1 MTQSTFVK
9 HLLLVCL
16 GAGIAL
22 AVVYQT
28 SAQSRTEE
36 PVSPAYI
43 IERGGFRGGK
53 FPNMKVTEFVKPA
66 RTFEVVLF
74 NGDEV
79 SSGLERFAEKHNIRA
94 AHFTAIGRLDSAI
107 LGREMKLT
115 GGLEV
120 VSFTGVIEPIAD
132 KTLGPL
138 IGKPHAHAH
147 AIFSLADGSVKAGHF
162 QQGLVSKESP
172 FGLHVYITESDLT
185 GAIRTT
191 E

>member
-1 MTQSTFVK
+1 MLKSTIVK
-9 HLLLVCL
+9 HVLLVCL
-16 GAGIAL
+16 GAGLAL
-22 AVVYQT
+22 ATMYQLN
-28 SAQSRTEE
+28 AQTRPDEGVTQ
-36 PVSPAYI
+36 AYI

-53 FPNMKVTEFVKPA
+53 FPNMKVTEFVKPS

-107 LGREMKLT
+107 LGRENKLT

-120 VSFTGVIEPIAD
+120 VSFTGVIEPITD
-132 KTLGPL
+132 SKLGPL
-138 IGKPHAHAH
+138 VGKPHAHAH
-147 AIFSLADGSVKAGHF
+147 AIFSLADGSLKAGHF

-172 FGLHVYITESDLT
+172 FGLHVYITESDLA